1 LDAPAAVASLLK
13 TLRRAGAGDQV
24 AALLARDRA
33 AHAKLDDPRAV
44 AGLRWALHRAYAVGQ
59 AEALTARLPAEGLF
73 DLSARRPI
81 TRKPINSVAK
91 RTAALLLCE
100 AGTTWTD

>member
-1 LDAPAAVASLLK
+1 LDAPAAVASLLE
-13 TLRRAGAGDQV
+13 TLRRAGAADQV

-44 AGLRWALHRAYAVGQ
+44 AGLRRALHRAYAVGQ

-73 DLSARRPI
+73 DLF
-81 TRKPINSVAK
+81 
-91 RTAALLLCE
+91 CE
-100 AGTTWTD
+100 ETNNQEAY

>member
-13 TLRRAGAGDQV
+13 TLRRAGADQV

-33 AHAKLDDPRAV
+33 AHAKRDDPRAV
-44 AGLRWALHRAYAVGQ
+44 AVLRWALHRAYAVGQ